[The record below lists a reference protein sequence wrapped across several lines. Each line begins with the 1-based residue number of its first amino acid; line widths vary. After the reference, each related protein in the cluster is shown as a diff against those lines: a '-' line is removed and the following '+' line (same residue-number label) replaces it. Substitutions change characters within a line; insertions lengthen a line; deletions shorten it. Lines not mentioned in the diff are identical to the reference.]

1 MFKKII
7 IVGAGIA
14 GLTLANFLKK
24 NNFNN
29 FQVYERFEKKLS
41 RPTGIQLT
49 PNAVRILDFLDS
61 RFFLNNNFNRINY
74 LNINAVNSKN
84 FNDKSDLR
92 INLQN
97 IVSDKMP
104 YLTCDR
110 NILMKFLEKNL
121 SSKEIFYNRQVVQTI
136 KDHNIIRVKFNDGS
150 EDYCDLL
157 VSADGMFSNSRLDNN
172 IITNTNFYAY
182 RGVLKNFYSKYSLE
196 NDVIRLW
203 LSGNKHLVTYY
214 ISNQNDLSFT
224 GISKSTQKTKLT
236 NDHINYSIPF
246 PADEFRSLFSSE
258 NKILREMLDTIHE
271 VYRWPIF
278 SLKKRV
284 FYRDNQIFIGDSS
297 HGTVPFQ
304 AQGAALAIED
314 SYVLYEQIIKNI
326 TNNLGVFYFNKRNKR
341 VRRIILRSHLNVF
354 LFHLKNPFFLLLR
367 SIIFKV
373 IEKSFLAKKIMFGW
387 IFNYN
392 PRSTSYFF

>member
-29 FQVYERFEKKLS
+29 FRVYERFEKNLT

-224 GISKSTQKTKLT
+224 GISKSTQKTKLI

-258 NKILREMLDTIHE
+258 NKILTEMLDTIHE

>member
-29 FQVYERFEKKLS
+29 FRVYERFEKKLS

-246 PADEFRSLFSSE
+246 SADEFRSLFSSE
-258 NKILREMLDTIHE
+258 NKILTEMLDTIHE

-284 FYRDNQIFIGDSS
+284 FYRDNQIFVGDSS

>member
-29 FQVYERFEKKLS
+29 FRVYERFEKKLS

-84 FNDKSDLR
+84 FSAKSDLR
-92 INLQN
+92 INLQS

-196 NDVIRLW
+196 NDVIHLW

-214 ISNQNDLSFT
+214 ISNHNDLSFT
-224 GISKSTQKTKLT
+224 GISKSSQKTKLT

-246 PADEFRSLFSSE
+246 SADEFRSLFFSE

-367 SIIFKV
+367 GIIFKV
-373 IEKSFLAKKIMFGW
+373 IEKSFLAKKIIFGW

>member
-29 FQVYERFEKKLS
+29 FRVYERFEKKLS
-41 RPTGIQLT
+41 RTTGIQLT

-224 GISKSTQKTKLT
+224 GISKSSQKTKLT

-284 FYRDNQIFIGDSS
+284 FYRDNQIFVGDSS

>member
-29 FQVYERFEKKLS
+29 FRVYERFEKKLT

-258 NKILREMLDTIHE
+258 NKILTEMLDTIHE

-354 LFHLKNPFFLLLR
+354 LFHLKNPFFLILR

>member
-29 FQVYERFEKKLS
+29 FRVYERFEKKLS

-224 GISKSTQKTKLT
+224 GISKSTQKTKLI

-258 NKILREMLDTIHE
+258 NKILKEMLDTIHE

-284 FYRDNQIFIGDSS
+284 FYRDNQIFVGDSS

>member
-29 FQVYERFEKKLS
+29 FRVYERFEKKLS

-224 GISKSTQKTKLT
+224 GISKSTQKTKLI

>member
-29 FQVYERFEKKLS
+29 FRVYERFEKKLS

-224 GISKSTQKTKLT
+224 GISKSTQKTKLI

-284 FYRDNQIFIGDSS
+284 FYRDNQIFVGDSS

>member
-29 FQVYERFEKKLS
+29 FRVYERFEKKLS

-224 GISKSTQKTKLT
+224 GISKSTQKTKII

>member
-7 IVGAGIA
+7 IVGSGIA

-29 FQVYERFEKKLS
+29 FRVYERFEKKLS

-224 GISKSTQKTKLT
+224 GISKSTQNTKLT

>member
-29 FQVYERFEKKLS
+29 FRVYERFEKKLT

-258 NKILREMLDTIHE
+258 NKILKEMLDTIHE

-284 FYRDNQIFIGDSS
+284 FYRDNQIFVGDSS

>member
-1 MFKKII
+1 MVNNNRIHC
-7 IVGAGIA
+7 IV
-14 GLTLANFLKK
+14 
-24 NNFNN
+24 
-29 FQVYERFEKKLS
+29 
-41 RPTGIQLT
+41 
-49 PNAVRILDFLDS
+49 
-61 RFFLNNNFNRINY
+61 NNFNRINY

-258 NKILREMLDTIHE
+258 NKILTEMLDTIHE

-284 FYRDNQIFIGDSS
+284 FYRDNQIFVGDSS

>member
-29 FQVYERFEKKLS
+29 FRVYERFEKKLS

-246 PADEFRSLFSSE
+246 SADEFRSLFSSE

-284 FYRDNQIFIGDSS
+284 FYRDNQIFVGDSS

>member
-29 FQVYERFEKKLS
+29 FRVYERFEKKLS

-74 LNINAVNSKN
+74 LNINAVNAKN
-84 FNDKSDLR
+84 FSDKSDLR

-196 NDVIRLW
+196 NDVIHLW

-214 ISNQNDLSFT
+214 ISNHNDLSFT
-224 GISKSTQKTKLT
+224 GISKSSQKTKLT

-246 PADEFRSLFSSE
+246 SADEFRSLFFSE

-367 SIIFKV
+367 GIIFKV

>member
-29 FQVYERFEKKLS
+29 FRVYERFEKKLS
-41 RPTGIQLT
+41 RTTGIQLT

-182 RGVLKNFYSKYSLE
+182 RGVLKNFYSKYSPE

-203 LSGNKHLVTYY
+203 LNGNKHLVTYY

-224 GISKSTQKTKLT
+224 GISKSTQKTKLI

>member
-7 IVGAGIA
+7 IVGGGIA

-29 FQVYERFEKKLS
+29 FRIYESFEKKLT

-61 RFFLNNNFNRINY
+61 RFFLNNNFHKINY
-74 LNINAVNSKN
+74 LSINSLNSRYFNSK
-84 FNDKSDLR
+84 SEVR

-110 NILMKFLEKNL
+110 NILIKFLEKNL
-121 SSKEIFYNRQVVQTI
+121 SSKEIFYNKQVVQTI

-157 VSADGMFSNSRLDNN
+157 VSADGMFSRSRLDNN
-172 IITNTNFYAY
+172 IISKTNFYAY

-203 LSGNKHLVTYY
+203 LNDNKHLVSYF
-214 ISNQNDLSFT
+214 INNQNDLSFT
-224 GISKSTQKTKLT
+224 GISKSSEKT
-236 NDHINYSIPF
+236 
-246 PADEFRSLFSSE
+246 
-258 NKILREMLDTIHE
+258 ILA
-271 VYRWPIF
+271 
-278 SLKKRV
+278 S
-284 FYRDNQIFIGDSS
+284 G
-297 HGTVPFQ
+297 
-304 AQGAALAIED
+304 
-314 SYVLYEQIIKNI
+314 
-326 TNNLGVFYFNKRNKR
+326 
-341 VRRIILRSHLNVF
+341 
-354 LFHLKNPFFLLLR
+354 
-367 SIIFKV
+367 
-373 IEKSFLAKKIMFGW
+373 
-387 IFNYN
+387 
-392 PRSTSYFF
+392 

>member
-7 IVGAGIA
+7 IVGGGIA

-29 FQVYERFEKKLS
+29 FRIYESFEKKLT

-61 RFFLNNNFNRINY
+61 RFFLNNNFHKINY
-74 LNINAVNSKN
+74 LGINSLNSRYFNSK
-84 FNDKSDLR
+84 SEVR

-110 NILMKFLEKNL
+110 NILIKFLEKNL
-121 SSKEIFYNRQVVQTI
+121 SSKEIFYNKQVVQTI

-157 VSADGMFSNSRLDNN
+157 VSADGMFSRSRLDNN
-172 IITNTNFYAY
+172 IISKTNFYAY

-203 LSGNKHLVTYY
+203 LNDNKHLVSYF
-214 ISNQNDLSFT
+214 INNQNDLSFT
-224 GISKSTQKTKLT
+224 GISKSSEKTILASGET
-236 NDHINYSIPF
+236 NYSIPF
-246 PADEFRSLFSSE
+246 PVDQFRTLFSSK
-258 NKILREMLDTIHE
+258 NKILREMLDTLHE

-314 SYVLYEQIIKNI
+314 SYVLYEQINKNI
-326 TNNLGVFYFNKRNKR
+326 TSNLGVFYFNKRNNR

-354 LFHLKNPFFLLLR
+354 LFHLKNPFFVFLR
-367 SIIFKV
+367 RIIFKL
-373 IEKSFLAKKIMFGW
+373 IEKSFLAKKLMFGW

-392 PRSTSYFF
+392 PRSSSYFF

>member
-7 IVGAGIA
+7 IVGGGIA

-24 NNFNN
+24 NNLNN
-29 FQVYERFEKKLS
+29 FRIYESFEKKLT
-41 RPTGIQLT
+41 RPAGIQLT
-49 PNAVRILDFLDS
+49 PNAVRILNFLDS
-61 RFFLNNNFNRINY
+61 RFLLNNNFHKINY
-74 LNINAVNSKN
+74 LSINSLNSRY
-84 FNDKSDLR
+84 FDSKSEVR
-92 INLQN
+92 INLQS
-97 IVSDKMP
+97 IVSDKML

-110 NILMKFLEKNL
+110 NILIKFLEKNL
-121 SSKEIFYNRQVVQTI
+121 SLKEIFYGKQVVQTI
-136 KDHNIIRVKFNDGS
+136 KDHNIIRVKFSDGS

-157 VSADGMFSNSRLDNN
+157 VSADGMFSRSRLDNN
-172 IITNTNFYAY
+172 IISKTNFYAY

-196 NDVIRLW
+196 NDVTRLW
-203 LSGNKHLVTYY
+203 LNDNKHLVSYF
-214 ISNQNDLSFT
+214 INNQNDLSFT
-224 GISKSTQKTKLT
+224 GISKSSEKTTLASGET
-236 NDHINYSIPF
+236 NYSIPF
-246 PADEFRSLFSSE
+246 PVDQFRTLFSSE
-258 NKILREMLDTIHE
+258 NKILREMLDTLHE

-314 SYVLYEQIIKNI
+314 SYVLYEQINKNI
-326 TNNLGVFYFNKRNKR
+326 TSNLGVFYFNKRNNR

-354 LFHLKNPFFLLLR
+354 LFHLKNPFFVFLR
-367 SIIFKV
+367 GIIFKL
-373 IEKSFLAKKIMFGW
+373 IEKSFLAKKLMFGW

-392 PRSTSYFF
+392 PRSSSYFF

>member
-29 FQVYERFEKKLS
+29 FRVYERFEKKLS

-224 GISKSTQKTKLT
+224 GISKSTQKTKLI

-246 PADEFRSLFSSE
+246 PADEFRSLFFSE
-258 NKILREMLDTIHE
+258 NKILTEMLDTIHE

-284 FYRDNQIFIGDSS
+284 FYRDNQIFVGDSS

>member
-136 KDHNIIRVKFNDGS
+136 KDHNIIRVKFNDGL

-258 NKILREMLDTIHE
+258 NKILSEMLDTIHE

-341 VRRIILRSHLNVF
+341 VRSIILRSHLNVF

>member
-29 FQVYERFEKKLS
+29 FRVYERFEKKLS

-224 GISKSTQKTKLT
+224 GISKSTQKTKLI
-236 NDHINYSIPF
+236 NDHINYSVPF

-258 NKILREMLDTIHE
+258 NKILTEMLDTIHE

-284 FYRDNQIFIGDSS
+284 FYRDNQIFVGDSS

>member
-29 FQVYERFEKKLS
+29 FRVYERFEKKLT

-84 FNDKSDLR
+84 SNDKSDLR

-97 IVSDKMP
+97 IISDKMP

-182 RGVLKNFYSKYSLE
+182 RGVLKNFYSKYSPE

-224 GISKSTQKTKLT
+224 GISKSTQKTKLI

-258 NKILREMLDTIHE
+258 NKILTEMLDTIHE
-271 VYRWPIF
+271 VYQWPIF

-341 VRRIILRSHLNVF
+341 VRRVILRSHLNVF

>member
-29 FQVYERFEKKLS
+29 FRVYERFEKKLS

-284 FYRDNQIFIGDSS
+284 FYRDNQIFVGDSS

>member
-29 FQVYERFEKKLS
+29 FRVYERFEKKLT

-224 GISKSTQKTKLT
+224 GISKSTQKTKLI

-258 NKILREMLDTIHE
+258 NKILTEMLDTIHE

-314 SYVLYEQIIKNI
+314 SYVLYEKIIKNI

-373 IEKSFLAKKIMFGW
+373 IEKSFLAKKIIFGW

>member
-29 FQVYERFEKKLS
+29 FRVYERFEKKLS

-121 SSKEIFYNRQVVQTI
+121 SSKEIFYSRQVVQTI

-224 GISKSTQKTKLT
+224 GISKSSQKTKLT

-373 IEKSFLAKKIMFGW
+373 IEKSFLVKKIMFGW

>member
-29 FQVYERFEKKLS
+29 FRVYERFEKKLS

-84 FNDKSDLR
+84 FNDKSDLK

-172 IITNTNFYAY
+172 VITNTNFYAY

>member
-29 FQVYERFEKKLS
+29 FRVYERFEKKLS

-182 RGVLKNFYSKYSLE
+182 RGVLKNFYSKYSPE

-246 PADEFRSLFSSE
+246 SADEFRSLFSSE
-258 NKILREMLDTIHE
+258 NKILSEMLDTIHE

-341 VRRIILRSHLNVF
+341 VRRVILRSHLNVF
-354 LFHLKNPFFLLLR
+354 LFHLKNPFLLLLR

>member
-29 FQVYERFEKKLS
+29 FRVYERFEKKLS

-224 GISKSTQKTKLT
+224 GISKSSQKTKLT

-354 LFHLKNPFFLLLR
+354 LFHLKNPFFRLLR

>member
-29 FQVYERFEKKLS
+29 FRVYERFEKKLT

-284 FYRDNQIFIGDSS
+284 FYRDNQIFVGDSS

-341 VRRIILRSHLNVF
+341 VRRVILRSHLNVF

>member
-29 FQVYERFEKKLS
+29 FRVYERFEKKLS

-74 LNINAVNSKN
+74 LNINAVKSKN

>member
-29 FQVYERFEKKLS
+29 FRVYERFEKKLT

-284 FYRDNQIFIGDSS
+284 FYRDNQIFVGDSS

>member
-29 FQVYERFEKKLS
+29 FRVYERFEKKLT

-84 FNDKSDLR
+84 SNDKSDLR

-97 IVSDKMP
+97 IISDKMP

>member
-29 FQVYERFEKKLS
+29 FRVYERFEKKLT

-224 GISKSTQKTKLT
+224 GISKSTQKTKLI

-258 NKILREMLDTIHE
+258 NKILREMLDTILE

-341 VRRIILRSHLNVF
+341 VRRVILRSHLNVF

-373 IEKSFLAKKIMFGW
+373 IEKSFLAKKIIFGW

>member
-29 FQVYERFEKKLS
+29 FRVYERFEKKLT

-84 FNDKSDLR
+84 SNDKSDLR

-97 IVSDKMP
+97 IISDKMP

-136 KDHNIIRVKFNDGS
+136 KDHNIIRVKFNDGL

-224 GISKSTQKTKLT
+224 GISKSTQKTKLI

-341 VRRIILRSHLNVF
+341 VRRVILRSHLNVF

-373 IEKSFLAKKIMFGW
+373 IEKSFLAKKIIFGW

>member
-7 IVGAGIA
+7 IVGGGIA

-29 FQVYERFEKKLS
+29 FRIYESFEKKLTK
-41 RPTGIQLT
+41 PTGIQLT
-49 PNAVRILDFLDS
+49 PNSVRILDFLDS
-61 RFFLNNNFNRINY
+61 RFFLNNNFHKINY
-74 LNINAVNSKN
+74 LSINSLNSRYFNSK
-84 FNDKSDLR
+84 SDVR

-110 NILMKFLEKNL
+110 NILIKFLEKNL
-121 SSKEIFYNRQVVQTI
+121 SSKEIFYSKQVVQTI

-157 VSADGMFSNSRLDNN
+157 VSADGMFSRSRLDNN
-172 IITNTNFYAY
+172 IISKTNFYAY
-182 RGVLKNFYSKYSLE
+182 RGVLKNFNSKYSLE

-203 LSGNKHLVTYY
+203 LNDNKHLVSYF
-214 ISNQNDLSFT
+214 INNQNDLSFT
-224 GISKSTQKTKLT
+224 GISKSSEKTILASGE
-236 NDHINYSIPF
+236 INYSIPF
-246 PADEFRSLFSSE
+246 PVNQFRTLFSSE
-258 NKILREMLDTIHE
+258 NKILREMLDTLRE

-314 SYVLYEQIIKNI
+314 SYVLYEQINKNI
-326 TNNLGVFYFNKRNKR
+326 TSNLGVFYFNKRNNR

-354 LFHLKNPFFLLLR
+354 LFHLKNPFFVFLR
-367 SIIFKV
+367 VIIFKL
-373 IEKSFLAKKIMFGW
+373 IEKSFLAKKLMFGW

-392 PRSTSYFF
+392 PRSSSYFF

>member
-29 FQVYERFEKKLS
+29 FRVYERFEKKLT

-224 GISKSTQKTKLT
+224 GISKSTQKTKLI

-258 NKILREMLDTIHE
+258 NKILTEMLDTIHE

>member
-29 FQVYERFEKKLS
+29 FRVYERFEKKLT

-84 FNDKSDLR
+84 FNDKSDLK

-258 NKILREMLDTIHE
+258 NKILTEMLDTIHE

-284 FYRDNQIFIGDSS
+284 FYRDNQIFVGDSS

-373 IEKSFLAKKIMFGW
+373 IEKSFLAKKIIFGW

>member
-7 IVGAGIA
+7 IVGSGIA

-29 FQVYERFEKKLS
+29 FRVYERFEKKLS

-121 SSKEIFYNRQVVQTI
+121 SSKEIFYNRQVVQTL

-157 VSADGMFSNSRLDNN
+157 VSADGMFSNSRLENN

-182 RGVLKNFYSKYSLE
+182 RGVLKNFYSKYSPE

-297 HGTVPFQ
+297 HGTVPFH

>member
-29 FQVYERFEKKLS
+29 FRVYERFEKKLS

-136 KDHNIIRVKFNDGS
+136 KDHNIIRVKFSDGS

-182 RGVLKNFYSKYSLE
+182 RGVLKNFYSKYSPE

-203 LSGNKHLVTYY
+203 LNGNKHLVTYY

-224 GISKSTQKTKLT
+224 GISKSTQKTKLI

-258 NKILREMLDTIHE
+258 NKILTEMLDTIHE

-284 FYRDNQIFIGDSS
+284 FYRDNQIFVGDSS